1 MNVIS
6 LRPSMSSVLS
16 DMFSGMARAVA
27 SWMATADKRDPSRNA
42 YVSIYR
48 DAYRR

>member
-1 MNVIS
+1 MNVIY
-6 LRPSMSSVLS
+6 LRPSLSSVLA

-27 SWMATADKRDPSRNA
+27 SWVVTADKRDPSRNA